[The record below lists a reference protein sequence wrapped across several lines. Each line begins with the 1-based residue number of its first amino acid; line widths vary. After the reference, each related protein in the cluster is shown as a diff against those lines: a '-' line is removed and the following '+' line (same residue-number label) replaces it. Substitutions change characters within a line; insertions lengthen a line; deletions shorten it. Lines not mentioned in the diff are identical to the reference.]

1 MKTII
6 TTVGTSIFK
15 NAIKSNLHIK
25 GYYGDIENLHYSEWN
40 SQEVRREDIK
50 KTILDSDFL
59 QNTNSS
65 AEIQTIYKI
74 IEDSKKLENKDCKI
88 ILLTTDTILS
98 NLAAEIIQTYL
109 EKEKFPKPE
118 IRKIDNLLV
127 SFEHLTSEEKKDEKE
142 KINSGFNNLIK
153 VLDEIIK
160 KEKPENCILNIS
172 GGYKALIPYTTII
185 GQLYKVPLMYMYE
198 DSDTLVVIDPM
209 PINFDMGI
217 AELYMPYLEDRYLNN
232 PDTIPL
238 VAKKKLESWKL
249 IHKNEEGIIKKDII
263 GELLFA
269 FFDRNASLSKKSLGI
284 FMEYKLYEYFINKQ
298 YQSLDGKKFP
308 IIKKGEKIKSKEHPN
323 AEEID
328 LLLRENSDTSNS
340 KTVFIE
346 IKSLSESF
354 KKDKIINRMKERA
367 SIAKEK
373 NWNLQEYALAVYF
386 PIFENIHDKVNL
398 YKEYRREAEKIGI
411 QFRVF
416 FYNSVPVSNEQVHY
430 QKFLQNPLEELH
442 ELTLFDEVMD
452 SLKPITDKAVE
463 IIIRSGN
470 PQKVYLFGSGAR
482 RQMQEDSDLDFCIIE
497 DSNGASKTDTKKYY
511 IALSDFKYSKDII
524 VRSPAEFEE
533 NKLQKNTVE
542 YEIFHEGIVLY
553 EK

>member
-25 GYYGDIENLHYSEWN
+25 DYYGDIENLHYSEWN

-59 QNTNSS
+59 HNTNSS

-74 IEDSKKLENKDCKI
+74 IEDFKKLENKDYKI

-98 NLAAEIIQTYL
+98 NLAAEIIQIHL
-109 EKEKFPKPE
+109 EKEEFPKLE

-127 SFEHLTSEEKKDEKE
+127 SFEHVTSEEKKTEKA

-153 VLDEIIK
+153 ILDEIIK
-160 KEKPENCILNIS
+160 KEKAENCILNIS

-328 LLLRENSDTSNS
+328 ILLRENSDTSNS

-373 NWNLQEYALAVYF
+373 NWDLQEYALAVYF

-416 FYNSVPVSNEQVHY
+416 YYNSVPVSNEQVHY